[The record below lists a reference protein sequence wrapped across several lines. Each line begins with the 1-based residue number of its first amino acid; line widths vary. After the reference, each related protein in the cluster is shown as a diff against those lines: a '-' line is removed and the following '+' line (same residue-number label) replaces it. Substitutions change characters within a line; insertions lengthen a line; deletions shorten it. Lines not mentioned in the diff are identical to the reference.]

1 MTLRNIF
8 FWRLFT
14 KRKWRIKKNIST
26 KNTIAM
32 PMAVNVVFDGDFL
45 MSKEN
50 ILAAYLWSFIYANIK
65 YFSVFYVN
73 IAFQFFIQ
81 CFFLSATDVW

>member
-14 KRKWRIKKNIST
+14 KRKWRLKKNVST

-50 ILAAYLWSFIYANIK
+50 ILAAYL
-65 YFSVFYVN
+65 
-73 IAFQFFIQ
+73 
-81 CFFLSATDVW
+81 